1 MAGYPLGDIRRVY
14 LNPLPDIRKGT
25 YNPLYIVGWGYH
37 PLYIKKLERNI
48 LTEESTCGTMEIW
61 KKALLL

>member
-14 LNPLPDIRKGT
+14 L
-25 YNPLYIVGWGYH
+25 
-37 PLYIKKLERNI
+37 KKLERNI